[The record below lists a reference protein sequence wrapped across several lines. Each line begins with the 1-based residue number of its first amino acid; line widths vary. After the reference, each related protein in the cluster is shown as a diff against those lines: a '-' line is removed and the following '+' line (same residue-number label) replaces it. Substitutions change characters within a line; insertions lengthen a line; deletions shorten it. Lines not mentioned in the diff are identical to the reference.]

1 MLSCS
6 PTPTKHSSRK
16 PALTDACWST
26 KSFSPLLCA
35 CWLCAPPAPTGDTL
49 RVLGNGGK
57 GKTPS
62 LFPIH

>member
-6 PTPTKHSSRK
+6 PTPQKHSSRK

-35 CWLCAPPAPTGDTL
+35 CWLWAPPAQQETLSVSSATGE
-49 RVLGNGGK
+49 RGR
-57 GKTPS
+57 PHPYA
-62 LFPIH
+62 PIH